1 MPHLLDLT
9 IGTEYKGNDGETYKV
24 TSSMND
30 KNKMFIEL
38 ERVEPVN
45 EALQEILKE

>member
-24 TSSMND
+24 SNNFSD
-30 KNKMFIEL
+30 KDKMYIEL
-38 ERVEPVN
+38 ERQVVAPAEELIP
-45 EALQEILKE
+45 EK

>member
-24 TSSMND
+24 TSAFGD
-30 KNKMFIEL
+30 GNKMYVEL
-38 ERVEPVN
+38 EKKVEPIN
-45 EALQEILKE
+45 EEI